1 MSRDMSTDA
10 TPTLSGS
17 PPRTAANTSVK
28 GTRTRRV
35 SQPTTRWIVAAR
47 VWRRRILHKFDA
59 ALVPDPAVPGHD
71 STIDYRRVVLL
82 IAAPALL
89 IFLPSLPIA
98 GVPSNLWVTFV
109 VLAFGAAVT
118 ISTSLLL
125 VPRGSFV
132 TLLTPLT
139 NGAAIALVGIEFR
152 PYYHALDLLYPLL
165 VTGHAILHGIGPAF
179 VAVGVGTVVVT
190 FAIHDPTMANW
201 SEIGYTALY
210 LTGAALLPWTAW
222 RLAQRRAALLVR
234 SQRES
239 ESRRARLE
247 AVLRSMDDAVMV
259 VDREGGTVISNAAL
273 DKIVAA
279 NGGILEPL
287 DERGHRIRRNRRPQS
302 RAAAGEAFETSF
314 MLQLQS
320 GERRWYEAQGGPI
333 GSTRG
338 FSGGVVVIRD
348 ITDRSLR
355 RQQEQFMATAS
366 HELRTPIAALHGYVQ
381 LLARRLDPQV
391 QPREAEYAR
400 IALSQTR
407 RIGHLLDRLFDLAR
421 LQLGRL
427 EVEREPVDLIALV
440 RSVIAST
447 ASLAGDRELRLEAV
461 APSLIV
467 EADALRLEQV
477 LQNVLTNA
485 IDHAPDSKRIDVG
498 VSLADRH
505 ALVTVRDYGPG
516 IPGRR
521 LSRIFSGRAASG
533 GGGRQQGLGLGL
545 FISRELLQAQR
556 GSIEISSEPGK
567 GTAVTIRV
575 PLIEGAADGGD
586 HARP

>member
-1 MSRDMSTDA
+1 MPSDA
-10 TPTLSGS
+10 TSTLTGS
-17 PPRTAANTSVK
+17 SQETAATK
-28 GTRTRRV
+28 PLRGAGARR
-35 SQPTTRWIVAAR
+35 AR
-47 VWRRRILHKFDA
+47 GSIGRLIITAHVLRRRIIRQFDA

-71 STIDYRRVVLL
+71 SSIDYRRVVVL
-82 IAAPALL
+82 IAGPALL
-89 IFLPSLPIA
+89 IFLPSLLIA
-98 GVPSNLWVTFV
+98 GVPSDLWAPFV
-109 VLAFGAAVT
+109 ALAFGAAVT
-118 ISTSLLL
+118 ITASLLL

-139 NGAAIALVGIEFR
+139 NGAAIAIVGITFR

-165 VTGHAILHGIGPAF
+165 VSGHAILHGIGPAV
-179 VAVGVGTVVVT
+179 VAVAVGTVVVT
-190 FAIHDPTMANW
+190 FAFHDPTMANW
-201 SEIGYTALY
+201 SEIGYAALY
-210 LTGAALLPWTAW
+210 LAGAALLPWTAW

-247 AVLRSMDDAVMV
+247 AVLRSMNDAVMV
-259 VDREGGTVISNAAL
+259 VDQEGGTVIANAAF

-279 NGGILEPL
+279 SGGSLEPL
-287 DERGHRIRRNRRPQS
+287 DERGRRIRRNRRPQS

-333 GSTRG
+333 GSARG

-427 EVEREPVDLIALV
+427 EVEREPVDLMALV
-440 RSVIAST
+440 RSTIAST
-447 ASLAGDRELRLEAV
+447 ASLAGDRELRLEAMT
-461 APSLIV
+461 PSPIV

-477 LQNVLTNA
+477 LLNVLTNA
-485 IDHAPDSKRIDVG
+485 IEHAPDSKRIDIG

-505 ALVTVRDYGPG
+505 ARVTVRDYGPG
-516 IPGRR
+516 IPDRR
-521 LSRIFSGRAASG
+521 LSRIFSGRSASG
-533 GGGRQQGLGLGL
+533 HDSRQQGLGLGL
-545 FISRELLQAQR
+545 FISRELLHAQN
-556 GSIEISSEPGK
+556 GSIEISSESGK
-567 GTAVTIRV
+567 GTAVTIQV
-575 PLIEGAADGGD
+575 PLLQSAADAGD
-586 HARP
+586 HAQR

>member
-1 MSRDMSTDA
+1 MSRDTPSNA
-10 TPTLSGS
+10 TSAVTGS
-17 PPRTAANTSVK
+17 AHEPAANTPLK
-28 GTRTRRV
+28 GSEARRLGL
-35 SQPTTRWIVAAR
+35 PTTRLIVSAR
-47 VWRRRILHKFDA
+47 VWRRRILHRFDA
-59 ALVPDPAVPGHD
+59 TLVPYPAVPGHD
-71 STIDYRRVVLL
+71 SSIDYRRVVLL
-82 IAAPALL
+82 IAGPALL
-89 IFLPSLPIA
+89 IFVPSLPIA
-98 GVPSNLWVTFV
+98 GVPPNLWALFV
-109 VLAFGAAVT
+109 ALALGAAVS
-118 ISTSLLL
+118 ISASLLL
-125 VPRGSFV
+125 VPRASFV

-152 PYYHALDLLYPLL
+152 PYYHSLDLLYPLL
-165 VTGHAILHGIGPAF
+165 VSGHAILHGIGPAF
-179 VAVGVGTVVVT
+179 VAVAVGTVVVT
-190 FAIHDPTMANW
+190 FALHDPTMANW
-201 SEIGYTALY
+201 SEISYAALY

-247 AVLRSMDDAVMV
+247 AVLRSMNDAVLV
-259 VDREGGTVISNAAL
+259 VDREGGTVIANAAF

-287 DERGHRIRRNRRPQS
+287 DERGRRVRRNRRPQF

-333 GSTRG
+333 GSARG

-407 RIGHLLDRLFDLAR
+407 RIGLLLDRLFDLAR

-427 EVEREPVDLIALV
+427 EVEHEPVDLIALV
-440 RSVIAST
+440 RSTITST
-447 ASLAGDRELRLEAV
+447 ASLAGDRELRLEV
-461 APSLIV
+461 GTPSLIV

-477 LQNVLTNA
+477 LLNVLTNA
-485 IDHAPDSKRIDVG
+485 IEHAPDSKRIDIG
-498 VSLADRH
+498 AGLADRY
-505 ALVTVRDYGPG
+505 ALVTIRDYGPG

-521 LSRIFSGRAASG
+521 LSRIFSGRSVSG
-533 GGGRQQGLGLGL
+533 GDSRQLGLGLGL
-545 FISRELLQAQR
+545 FISRELLQAQG

-575 PLIEGAADGGD
+575 PLLQSVPDAED
-586 HARP
+586 HAQR

>member
-1 MSRDMSTDA
+1 MSRHTPSDA
-10 TPTLSGS
+10 TSTLTGS
-17 PPRTAANTSVK
+17 PQTTAATK
-28 GTRTRRV
+28 AFEGTRARRV
-35 SQPTTRWIVAAR
+35 SLATTRLIVSAR
-47 VWRRRILHKFDA
+47 IWRRRIFRQFDA
-59 ALVPDPAVPGHD
+59 VLVPDPAVPGHD
-71 STIDYRRVVLL
+71 SGIDYRRVVLL
-82 IAAPALL
+82 VAGPALL

-98 GVPSNLWVTFV
+98 GVPSNLWAPFV
-109 VLAFGAAVT
+109 ALAFGAAVA
-118 ISTSLLL
+118 ISASYLL
-125 VPRGSFV
+125 VPRGSLV

-165 VTGHAILHGIGPAF
+165 VSGHAILHGIGPAF

-190 FAIHDPTMANW
+190 FAFHDPTMANW
-201 SEIGYTALY
+201 SEIGYAALY

-247 AVLRSMDDAVMV
+247 AVLRSMNDAVMV
-259 VDREGGTVISNAAL
+259 VDREGGTVIANAAF

-287 DERGHRIRRNRRPQS
+287 DERGRRIRRNRRPQS

-314 MLQLQS
+314 MLQLLS

-355 RQQEQFMATAS
+355 RQEEQFMATAS

-407 RIGHLLDRLFDLAR
+407 RIGLLLDRLFDLAR

-440 RSVIAST
+440 RSIIAST
-447 ASLAGDRELRLEAV
+447 SSLAGDRELRLEAV
-461 APSLIV
+461 TPSLIV

-477 LQNVLTNA
+477 LLNVLTNA
-485 IDHAPDSKRIDVG
+485 IEHAPDSKRIDIG
-498 VSLADRH
+498 VSLSDRH

-521 LSRIFSGRAASG
+521 LSRIFSGRSASG
-533 GGGRQQGLGLGL
+533 GDNRQLGLGLGL
-545 FISRELLQAQR
+545 FISRELLQAQN

-567 GTAVTIRV
+567 GTAVTIQV
-575 PLIEGAADGGD
+575 PLLQSAADAGD
-586 HARP
+586 HAQQ